1 MKWILGLLIFSSF
14 ITACDNDLVVVDQWK
29 DISVV
34 WGLLS
39 KSDTAHYIRVEK
51 AFLDPTTSALDIARF
66 PDSLY
71 YDDAV
76 VTLKRVNTGQVF
88 TLARVDGDIEG
99 YPRQDGIFTETP
111 NYLYKIKAN
120 IINLVIGE
128 KYEFG
133 LQKGDPSAQ
142 VVAQT
147 IILPKPVLRNPVPGS
162 LLGFKPKFQFTFLWN
177 EIPDAGIYDL
187 KLRFHYLEKSPETGN
202 LFVPKSVEWVVES
215 NIVEK
220 ISNIV
225 VHEFKIDG
233 ADFYKAIKTNI
244 NENFEATR
252 RFDSLDI
259 VIWCG
264 GQELAEFIKITHA
277 NTGITSTQDIPEYT
291 NLSEGIGIFTS
302 RNVSYN
308 TGFLLTQ
315 QSLDSLKNG
324 SVTNPLNFQ

>member
-1 MKWILGLLIFSSF
+1 MKWILGLVILSSF
-14 ITACDNDLVVVDQWK
+14 IIACDNDLVVVDQWK
-29 DISVV
+29 DIPVV

-51 AFLDPTTSALDIARF
+51 AYLDPTTSAYDIARI

-76 VTLKRVNTGQVF
+76 ITLKRVNTGHIF
-88 TLARVDGDIEG
+88 TLERVNGDIEG
-99 YPRQDGIFTETP
+99 YPREDGIFAETP

-133 LQKGDPSAQ
+133 LQKGDQSAQ

-147 IILPKPVLRNPVPGS
+147 IILPKPVLRNPVVGS
-162 LLGFKPKFQFTFLWN
+162 LLGFKPKSQFTFHWN
-177 EIPDAGIYDL
+177 ELPDAGIYDL

-202 LFVPKSVEWVVES
+202 LFVPKSVEWTVES
-215 NIVEK
+215 NIEVD
-220 ISNIV
+220 
-225 VHEFKIDG
+225 EFKMDG
-233 ADFYKAIKTNI
+233 ADFYNAIKAKV
-244 NENFEATR
+244 NEDFQITR
-252 RFDSLDI
+252 RFDSIDI

-264 GQELAEFIKITHA
+264 GKELADFIKITKA

-291 NLSEGIGIFTS
+291 NMSEGIGIFTS

-324 SVTNPLNFQ
+324 SITNPLNFQ